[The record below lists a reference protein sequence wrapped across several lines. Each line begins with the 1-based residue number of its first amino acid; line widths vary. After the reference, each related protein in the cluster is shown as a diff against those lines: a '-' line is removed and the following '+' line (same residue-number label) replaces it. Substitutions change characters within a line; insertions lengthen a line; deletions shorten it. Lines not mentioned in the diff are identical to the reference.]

1 MGLEETGDVEH
12 DDNGDKDGK
21 DSYRQSLFCVYAN
34 HRLFMLRRI
43 E

>member
-1 MGLEETGDVEH
+1 MGLEEIGDVEH

-21 DSYRQSLFCVYAN
+21 DSARQSLAIVYPN
-34 HRLFMLRRI
+34 YRRFTHRRV